1 MTKGLRVKT
10 LTFSG
15 SPSSIY
21 NLIFRLA
28 SLELPISVLPCG
40 RFGSFC
46 WLKEA
51 DAAPGWAGLPS
62 KGREGTGK
70 GNSFSSSPPRILMRR
85 GHRGLGF
92 LSSALKLFPF
102 ITEFAWG
109 NGRTLRRREYNRL
122 PFFVGFRTQSL
133 KRKVPEA
140 SFEEFSGLPY
150 LTLSAETSF
159 THQTFSPPSRWV
171 IDAEA
176 LSPKPLNSK
185 FLFLYKSW
193 P

>member
-102 ITEFAWG
+102 ITEFGEDPDPTNSLQASATQTSWG
-109 NGRTLRRREYNRL
+109 TIPTWLLYKILPVRVEKGAVTENFFYLR
-122 PFFVGFRTQSL
+122 SC
-133 KRKVPEA
+133 
-140 SFEEFSGLPY
+140 S
-150 LTLSAETSF
+150 SF
-159 THQTFSPPSRWV
+159 TFCS
-171 IDAEA
+171 
-176 LSPKPLNSK
+176 
-185 FLFLYKSW
+185 
-193 P
+193 